1 MTELL
6 HLAIDALL
14 GGGLLVTL
22 FTLRSTRRKAKA
34 DANKMDIDNDRL
46 LMDSFNSYIVEP
58 LKKEVNA
65 LRRDVR
71 RFSRAIERIASC
83 AYADDCPVRRELL
96 QANADEAEPHS
107 RHANSGAD
115 SARHISGNQ
124 AR

>member
-1 MTELL
+1 MNEML
-6 HLAIDALL
+6 HIALDALL
-14 GGGLLVTL
+14 GGGLLVTMV
-22 FTLRSTRRKAKA
+22 TLRQTRRKAKGEA
-34 DANKMDIDNDRL
+34 DKLGIDNDRL

-65 LRRDVR
+65 LRKDVR

-83 AYADDCPVRRELL
+83 SMADDCPVRRELL
-96 QANADEAEPHS
+96 AQSDDSADAHS
-107 RHANSGAD
+107 RHAAGGAD